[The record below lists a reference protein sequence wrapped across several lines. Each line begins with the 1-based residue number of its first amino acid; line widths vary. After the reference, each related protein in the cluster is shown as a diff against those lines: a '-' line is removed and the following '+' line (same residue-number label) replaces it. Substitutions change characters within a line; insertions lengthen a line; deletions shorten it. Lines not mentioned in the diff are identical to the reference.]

1 MKLLAAIYND
11 LRAQVRRVNQKYGEP
26 RIHMTP
32 FVKVCLVSLRVYL
45 FTLIGLMVLKF
56 ITLVK

>member
-11 LRAQVRRVNQKYGEP
+11 ARSQVRRVNQKYREP
-26 RIHMTP
+26 RIIMTP
-32 FVKVCLVSLRVYL
+32 FVKVCLISLRVYL
-45 FTLIGLMVLKF
+45 FTLIGLMVIKF